1 MAVIDFTT
9 AACLLASWLPRAG
22 EHTHTWTAGCA
33 EATSPVPSAD
43 SVSTTVGRSKT
54 SNVPVVVSVAA
65 RPDSRCPVRALL
77 DYIAFF
83 PLLRLPQDGGCP
95 LCLPRLRNNR
105 PIIIIKPM
113 TEADFIASPRVL
125 VRVALLDRDERC
137 YAGHPPAMRRRDG
150 TGPGRRGRSA
160 HPASRP
166 LDVGRL
172 QGVHRV
178 RVQPGSESPRYS
190 PTSRPLR
197 RLVLS
202 GPVPSFLPTSPPS
215 SLLAPPR
222 RRCLGW
228 HPSCSF
234 ILIK

>member
-105 PIIIIKPM
+105 PIIKPM

-125 VRVALLDRDERC
+125 VRVALLDRDERR
-137 YAGHPPAMRRRDG
+137 YAGH
-150 TGPGRRGRSA
+150 S
-160 HPASRP
+160 
-166 LDVGRL
+166 
-172 QGVHRV
+172 
-178 RVQPGSESPRYS
+178 
-190 PTSRPLR
+190 LR
-197 RLVLS
+197 CGGATVLVLA
-202 GPVPSFLPTSPPS
+202 GVPAAHIQRHGRWTSDAYKAYIEYVFSPAVRLLATHPLPS
-215 SLLAPPR
+215 S
-222 RRCLGW
+222 
-228 HPSCSF
+228 
-234 ILIK
+234 